1 MKKILLIED
10 NPKLLKQK
18 FDEIREHLSYPI
30 VIAENCAELH
40 SILEGEA
47 DEIFI
52 ALLDYHLEGGAE
64 GEGISLLSHHNI
76 PLVVYTEKFC
86 NDVRE
91 TVLEQGALEYLL
103 KNTNSDLF
111 YTLRLIERTYKN
123 SFIKALIVDGSQAL
137 RVQLASHLEAFGI
150 QCLQATDAATT
161 MTLLANHPEVKL
173 LLIDLDI
180 HGEIQG
186 IDLVEDVREHYSNA
200 DLTILGLTPHGYN
213 SPMSIEFLKKGAND
227 FIIKPFIKEQLYL
240 RIMQSLEM
248 LDMIEEKHQLASTD
262 FLTQLYNRRTLEQ
275 MAPLIIEKAK
285 VEGKPICVAMIDI
298 DHFKSVN
305 DRFGHGVGDS
315 VLKFLSRQLKSSFRG
330 DDLVVR
336 NGGEEFCVVLEH
348 VSKAKAFALFDEF
361 RNKIATTPFEE
372 GEITISLTVSIGI
385 FYGLDD
391 TIDAMMKIAD
401 DRLYRAKSSGRNRV
415 VGSHA

>member
-10 NPKLLKQK
+10 NPKLLQQK

-30 VIAENCAELH
+30 IVAENYAELV
-40 SILEGEA
+40 SIVEEKG

-52 ALLDYHLEGGAE
+52 ALLDYHLDGGIE
-64 GEGISLLSHHNI
+64 GEGVSLLCCHNI
-76 PLVVYTEKFC
+76 PLIVYTEKFC
-86 NDVRE
+86 SDVRE
-91 TVLEQGALEYLL
+91 TVLAQGAMEYLL
-103 KNTNSDLF
+103 KKTNSDLF

-123 SFIKALIVDGSQAL
+123 SFIKALIVDGSEAL
-137 RVQLASHLEAFGI
+137 RGQLVSHLEAFGI
-150 QCLQATDAATT
+150 QCLEATDAATT
-161 MTLLANHPEVKL
+161 MTLLANHPEIKL

-180 HGEIQG
+180 RGEIQG
-186 IDLVEDVREHYSNA
+186 IDLVEDVRERYSNA
-200 DLTILGLTPHGYN
+200 DLSILGLTPHGYN

-262 FLTQLYNRRTLEQ
+262 FLTQLYNRRTLAH
-275 MAPLIIEKAK
+275 MAPSIIDKAK
-285 VEGKPICVAMIDI
+285 AEGKPLCVAMIDI

-315 VLKFLSRQLKSSFRG
+315 VLKFLSQQLKSSFRG

-336 NGGEEFCVVLEH
+336 NGGEEFCVILEH
-348 VSKAKAFALFDEF
+348 VSEAKAFVLFDEF
-361 RNKIATTPFEE
+361 RNKIASTPFEE
-372 GEITISLTVSIGI
+372 GKLTISLTVSIGL
-385 FYGLDD
+385 YCGLDD
-391 TIDAMMKIAD
+391 TMDTMMKRVD
-401 DRLYRAKSSGRNRV
+401 ERLYRAKSSGRNRV
-415 VGSHA
+415 VAADA